1 MLPIKRILCPTDFS
15 GPSYEALKYG
25 IELAS
30 HFGAE
35 ICLVYVMQEV
45 PRPTWALQ
53 LYSDPEVYEMEIAEY
68 EEALHVNAQR
78 KVNEVIEQRL
88 PKDTSSRAIV
98 VQGETAAEI
107 ARVAEEEHVDLIVIA
122 THGMTGWRHLVF
134 GSVTEKVLRLAGC
147 PVLTVRQPREKK

>member
-1 MLPIKRILCPTDFS
+1 MLPIKKILCPTDFS
-15 GPSYEALKYG
+15 EPSYEALKYG
-25 IELAS
+25 VELAS

-53 LYSDPEVYEMEIAEY
+53 LYSDPEVYEMEITEY
-68 EEALHVNAQR
+68 EQALHGNALR
-78 KVNEVIEQRL
+78 KANEVIEQRL
-88 PKDTSSRAIV
+88 PKDAKSRAIV
-98 VQGETAAEI
+98 AQGDTAAEI
-107 ARVAEEEHVDLIVIA
+107 ARIAEEEHADLIVIA

-147 PVLTVRQPREKK
+147 PVLTIRQPLEKK

>member
-1 MLPIKRILCPTDFS
+1 MLPITRILCPTDFS
-15 GPSYEALKYG
+15 EPSYEALKYG
-25 IELAS
+25 VELAS

-53 LYSDPEVYEMEIAEY
+53 LYSDPDVYEMEITEY
-68 EEALHVNAQR
+68 EQALHGNALR
-78 KVNEVIEQRL
+78 KANEVIDQRL
-88 PKDTSSRAIV
+88 PKDAKSRAIV
-98 VQGETAAEI
+98 AQGDTAAEI
-107 ARVAEEEHVDLIVIA
+107 ARIAEEEHADLIVIA

-147 PVLTVRQPREKK
+147 PVLTIRQPLEKK